1 MAWLRGK
8 ANNFKNKPSQNHQP
22 WGHLT
27 SSHPHPDEWLVDP
40 IYRQR
45 GNQTGTRGHVGTY
58 NIYGQRAETIIIYNH
73 ICLSCLLSDKG
84 LFLERARHFI
94 WLATAIG
101 RPVALWVRPCLSSH
115 FGFKHTGVK
124 GSTPF
129 RSGLF
134 VVLLWF
140 IHLLL
145 FFFFFSFVFF
155 FSSFCSA
162 SSSPPCSSKKCGESK
177 ARRSWR
183 D

>member
-1 MAWLRGK
+1 MGSSYIIS
-8 ANNFKNKPSQNHQP
+8 PS
-22 WGHLT
+22 
-27 SSHPHPDEWLVDP
+27 DEWLVDP
-40 IYRQR
+40 IYWQW
-45 GNQTGTRGHVGTY
+45 GNQTGTQGHGGTY

-73 ICLSCLLSDKG
+73 ICYIYIYMLK
-84 LFLERARHFI
+84 LFAFRQGVVS
-94 WLATAIG
+94 WKSATFHMTCCCYWKTCCPMG
-101 RPVALWVRPCLSSH
+101 EALPFQPFWQ
-115 FGFKHTGVK
+115 HTGVE

-140 IHLLL
+140 IHLL
-145 FFFFFSFVFF
+145 FFFFFFFFVFFVFF

-162 SSSPPCSSKKCGESK
+162 SSSPPCSKKCGESK